1 MGTDALVGSYGD
13 GPLFSTH
20 ATNAGRVDV
29 WHHPRMPSHLP
40 PALTPPPD
48 LPAAPLCV
56 GYSGGLDSTVLLHL
70 LAALP
75 DVRVRGL
82 RAVHV
87 HHGLHA
93 DADAWTAHCVD
104 TCAALGVPLVV
115 ERVHVAAD
123 AGEGREAAARHAR
136 RAAFTRQLGAD
147 EVLVLAHHQDDQAET
162 FLLRALRASGP
173 DGLAAMRRWS
183 PFGPHRMWRPLLDIP
198 RDALRAHA
206 LAHGLHWLEDPSNAD
221 TTFDRN
227 FLRNRVMPLL
237 RARWPSVDSA
247 FAQSARYCET
257 ASALLHEDDA
267 CHLADV
273 ATADPAVLSRTALL
287 RLPVARRARVLRLW
301 TTRLGLP
308 PLPAEGVSRI
318 EDEVLPARADARA
331 MFVWEGG
338 AVRSWRDLLHA
349 GPLHPPPP
357 ANWRAHWFGDVP
369 LALPGGGTLTLEGAQ
384 QFQSPLTV
392 GLRTGGERITLPGR
406 LHSHALKHVLQ
417 DLGVP
422 PWEREHL
429 PLLRAEDGE
438 VLAAGDLVY
447 SANFDAW
454 LRQAGARLHWQP
466 PGRHTA

>member
-1 MGTDALVGSYGD
+1 MGADALVGSYGR
-13 GPLFSTH
+13 GPLISTH
-20 ATNAGRVDV
+20 ATSAGRVDV
-29 WHHPRMPSHLP
+29 WHHPRMPSSLP
-40 PALTPPPD
+40 PVLTLPPD

-70 LAALP
+70 LATGP
-75 DVRVRGL
+75 HVRGL
-82 RAVHV
+82 RAIHI
-87 HHGLHA
+87 HHGLHP

-104 TCAALGVPLVV
+104 TCAALGVSLLV
-115 ERVHVAAD
+115 ERVQVAAE

-136 RAAFTRQLGAD
+136 RAAFARQLGDD

-183 PFGPHRMWRPLLDIP
+183 QLGPHPVWRPLLDIP
-198 RDALRAHA
+198 RDVLRAHA
-206 LAHGLHWLEDPSNAD
+206 LGHGLRWLEDPSNAD

-237 RARWPSVDSA
+237 RERWPRVDSA
-247 FAQSARYCET
+247 FAHSARHCEA

-267 CHLADV
+267 RHLADA

-287 RLPVARRARVLRLW
+287 GLAAGRRARVLRLW

-331 MFVWEGG
+331 MFVWEGM

-349 GPLHPPPP
+349 GPLHSPPP
-357 ANWRAHWFGDVP
+357 ADWSANWDGDAS
-369 LALPGGGTLTLEGAQ
+369 LALPGGGTLTLEGAPR
-384 QFQSPLTV
+384 FQSPLIV
-392 GLRTGGERITLPGR
+392 GMRTGGERITLPGR
-406 LHSHALKHVLQ
+406 THSHALKHVLQ

-429 PLLRAEDGE
+429 PVLCAADGE
-438 VLAAGDLVY
+438 VVAAGDLVY
-447 SANFDAW
+447 SADFDAW
-454 LRQAGARLHWQP
+454 LRQTGARLHWQP
-466 PGRHTA
+466 PGQRTA